1 MPPYILAPMTTTALS
16 DAVEREL
23 AKYAS
28 TVQALHAGAID
39 PDKEF
44 KPFRLVHGVY
54 GQRQGGENQMVRIK
68 LKYGKVTPRQMRVLA
83 DASERYA
90 TGISHIT
97 TRQAIQYHFVKLDET
112 PALLRELEECGLTT
126 REACGNA
133 VRAVCGSPNAGTRTD
148 EPFAIEPYAEAVF
161 QHFLRGPLSSSLPR
175 KFKIAFSGADA
186 DPLQQVNIQD
196 VGITAVVK
204 DGRQGFRVVAGAGLG
219 AAPVAP
225 CLIAECLPK
234 EDLLPLC
241 EAVVRVHHKHG
252 DRQNRAKAR
261 LKFVLKARGE
271 EGFRALVAEELANA
285 RKDGI
290 AGRVLPDALP
300 PAAPTPIP
308 AAGAEGEWRRANCR
322 PHREAG
328 LAVVSICV
336 PRGDIPAEMMRAL
349 ATLAERY
356 SEGDVR
362 STNDQDLVFRR
373 VAHQHLAPLFT
384 GLSELGLTRPAHGL
398 TDVVSC
404 PGASTCQLGITLS
417 KNLARELEQRL
428 AERGLDQ
435 SQVGGRINISGCP
448 NSCGQHHIGTIGL
461 HGAASKI
468 GDKLVPHY
476 ALLVGGGDEGA
487 KVHHGSLVCR
497 IPARKVA
504 EVVAAL
510 AGWYQTERTSAEQT
524 FAQWLRTQA
533 GAGLE
538 KDVARKARE
547 ALKARI
553 EPLCAIKPEQLQES
567 DMRDLGADKLFT
579 LDELGAGECMS

>member
-1 MPPYILAPMTTTALS
+1 MSNPVLS
-16 DAVEREL
+16 EAVEAEL
-23 AKYAS
+23 SKYAS
-28 TVQALHAGAID
+28 TVAALHAGAID

-68 LKYGKVTPRQMRVLA
+68 LKYGKVTPHQLRTLA
-83 DASERYA
+83 DLSERYSN
-90 TGISHIT
+90 GISHIT
-97 TRQAIQYHFVKLDET
+97 TRQAIQYHFVPLDDT
-112 PALLRELEECGLTT
+112 PDMLRQLEEVGLTT

-133 VRAVCGSPNAGTRTD
+133 VRAVCGSPNAGTRAD

-161 QHFLRGPLSSSLPR
+161 QHFLRGPRSANLPR
-175 KFKIAFSGADA
+175 KFKIALSGADA

-204 DGRQGFRVVAGAGLG
+204 DGKLGFRVVAGAGLG
-219 AAPVAP
+219 AMPVAP

-234 EDLLPLC
+234 EELIPLC
-241 EAVVRVHHKHG
+241 DAVVRVHHKHG

-261 LKFVLKARGE
+261 LKFVLKAKGDD
-271 EGFRALVAEELANA
+271 GFRALIAEELRNVQA
-285 RKDGI
+285 DGI
-290 AGRVLPDALP
+290 TGRALPDALP
-300 PAAPTPIP
+300 PANPTPIP
-308 AAGAEGEWRRANCR
+308 EAVGSESAWRRRNCR

-328 LAVVSICV
+328 LAVVSVCV
-336 PRGDIPAEMMRAL
+336 PRGDVPAAMMRAL
-349 ATLAERY
+349 ANLAERF

-362 STNDQDLVFRR
+362 TTNDQDLVFRR
-373 VAHQHLAPLFT
+373 VAHQHISALYR
-384 GLSELGLTRPAHGL
+384 GLDELGLTRAAHGL

-417 KNLARELEQRL
+417 KNLAKELEERL
-428 AERGLDQ
+428 AEKGLDPAN
-435 SQVGGRINISGCP
+435 VGGRINISGCP

-476 ALLVGGGDEGA
+476 ALMVGGGDEGDR
-487 KVHHGSLVCR
+487 VHFGLLVCR
-497 IPARKVA
+497 IPARKVT

-510 AGWYQTERTSAEQT
+510 GGWYLAERTSAEQT
-524 FAQWLRTQA
+524 FAQWLRVQT

-538 KDVARKARE
+538 KDVSRKARE

-553 EPLCAIKPEQLQES
+553 EPLCAIKPEQLAES
-567 DMRDLGADKLFT
+567 DLHDLGSDKLFS
-579 LDELGAGECMS
+579 LAELGAGECMA

>member
-1 MPPYILAPMTTTALS
+1 MTTTALP

-28 TVQALHAGAID
+28 TVEALHAGAID
-39 PDKEF
+39 PDKDF

-68 LKYGKVTPRQMRVLA
+68 LKYGKVTPRQMRILA
-83 DASERYA
+83 DTAERYSN
-90 TGISHIT
+90 GISHIT
-97 TRQAIQYHFVKLDET
+97 TRQAIQYHYVPLDST
-112 PALLRELEECGLTT
+112 PALLRELEEVGLTT

-175 KFKIAFSGADA
+175 KFKIALSGSDA
-186 DPLQQVNIQD
+186 DPLQQTNIQD

-204 DGRQGFRVVAGAGLG
+204 DGRQGFRIVAGAGLG
-219 AAPVAP
+219 SMPVAP
-225 CLIAECLPK
+225 CLIADCLAK

-271 EGFRALVAEELANA
+271 EGFRALIAEELANA
-285 RKDGI
+285 RADGI

-300 PAAPTPIP
+300 TAAPTPIP
-308 AAGAEGEWRRANCR
+308 AAEGAEGIWRRLNVR
-322 PHREAG
+322 PHREPG
-328 LAVVSICV
+328 LAVVSVCV
-336 PRGDIPAEMMRAL
+336 PRGDIPAAMMRAL
-349 ATLAERY
+349 AGLAENY

-362 STNDQDLVFRR
+362 SSNDQNLLFRR
-373 VAHQHLAPLFT
+373 VAHRHLQALHS
-384 GLSELGLTRPAHGL
+384 GLAELGLTRAAHGL

-417 KNLARELEQRL
+417 KNLAKELEAHL
-428 AERGLDQ
+428 SDRGLDPTTI
-435 SQVGGRINISGCP
+435 GGRINISGCP

-461 HGAASKI
+461 QGAASKI
-468 GDKLVPHY
+468 GDKLIPHY
-476 ALLVGGGDEGA
+476 ALMVGGGDEGER
-487 KVHHGSLVCR
+487 VHFGSLVCR
-497 IPARKVA
+497 IPARKVV
-504 EVVAAL
+504 EVVSAL
-510 AGWYQTERTSAEQT
+510 VGWYKAERSSAEQT
-524 FAQWLRTQA
+524 LAQWLRVQV

-538 KDVARKARE
+538 KAEARQLRD

-553 EPLCAIKPEQLQES
+553 EPICAIKAEQLH
-567 DMRDLGADKLFT
+567 DADLRDLGADKLFS

>member
-1 MPPYILAPMTTTALS
+1 MSTTALPEI
-16 DAVEREL
+16 VEREL

-28 TVQALHAGAID
+28 TVAALHAGAID

-83 DASERYA
+83 DASEKYSN
-90 TGISHIT
+90 GISHIT
-97 TRQAIQYHFVKLDET
+97 TRQAIQYHYVQLDHT
-112 PALLRELEECGLTT
+112 PTLLRELEDCGLTT

-133 VRAVCGSPNAGTRTD
+133 VRAVCGSPNAGTRVD
-148 EPFAIEPYAEAVF
+148 EPFAIEPYAEAIF

-175 KFKIAFSGADA
+175 KFKIALSGSDA

-196 VGITAVVK
+196 FGATAVVK
-204 DGRQGFRVVAGAGLG
+204 DGKQGFRVVAGAGLG
-219 AAPVAP
+219 SMPVAP
-225 CLIAECLPK
+225 CLIAEFAAK

-241 EAVVRVHHKHG
+241 EAAVRVHHKYG
-252 DRQNRAKAR
+252 DRANRAKAR

-271 EGFRALVAEELANA
+271 EGFRALIAEELANA
-285 RKDGI
+285 RRDGI

-300 PAAPTPIP
+300 QANPTPVPAAS
-308 AAGAEGEWRRANCR
+308 GAEGAWRRLNVR

-328 LAVVSICV
+328 LAVVSVCV
-336 PRGDIPAEMMRAL
+336 PRGDIPAPMMRAL
-349 ATLAERY
+349 AGLAERF

-362 STNDQDLVFRR
+362 STNDQNLVFRR
-373 VAHQHLAPLFT
+373 VAHQHLGALYA
-384 GLSELGLTRPAHGL
+384 GLDELGLTRAAHGM

-417 KNLARELEQRL
+417 KNLAKDLESRL
-428 AERGLDQ
+428 AERGLDPA
-435 SQVGGRINISGCP
+435 SVGGRINISGCP

-487 KVHHGSLVCR
+487 KVHFASLICR

-510 AGWYQTERTSAEQT
+510 AGWYKAERSGVEQT
-524 FAQWLRTQA
+524 FAQWLRAQA
-533 GAGLE
+533 GVGLD
-538 KDVARKARE
+538 KDAARKARE

-567 DMRDLGADKLFT
+567 DLRDLGADRLFS
-579 LDELGAGECMS
+579 LDELGAGECMA